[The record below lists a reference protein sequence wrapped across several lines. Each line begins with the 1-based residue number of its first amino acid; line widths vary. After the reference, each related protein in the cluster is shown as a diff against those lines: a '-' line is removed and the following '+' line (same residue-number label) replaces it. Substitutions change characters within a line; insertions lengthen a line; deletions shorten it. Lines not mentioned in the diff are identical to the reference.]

1 MEKGILGLKRGMTQV
16 FDEVGRLIPVTVV
29 EAGPCV
35 VVQKKT
41 ASRDGYDAVQL
52 GMVPVEERKLN
63 KPLKGHFAKAGVKP
77 MRFLREIRLAD
88 ASGYQVGQEVKVDL
102 FKGGERVD
110 VTGTRKGHGFAG
122 GVKRWGFH
130 RGPMAH
136 GSKYH
141 RRVGSLQSRD
151 AARVFKGRKMPGH
164 YGADRFTI
172 QNLEVVKVDPA
183 RNLLLLKGSVPGPR
197 GSLVIVKDT
206 AKK

>member
-16 FDEVGRLIPVTVV
+16 FDKAGRLVAVTVV

-41 ASRDGYDAVQL
+41 VTKDGYNALQL
-52 GMVPVEERKLN
+52 GMVPVAEKKLN
-63 KPLKGHFAKAGVKP
+63 KPLRGHFARAGVKP
-77 MRFLREIRLAD
+77 MRFLREVRLD
-88 ASGYQVGQEVKVDL
+88 DISGYEVGQEVRVDI
-102 FKGGERVD
+102 FKDGERVD

-141 RRVGSLQSRD
+141 RRVGSLQSRA

-164 YGADRFTI
+164 YGADRFTV
-172 QNLEVVKVDPA
+172 QNLEVVKVDPT
-183 RNLLLLKGSVPGPR
+183 RNLLLLKGSVPGPK
-197 GSLVIVKDT
+197 GSLVIVKDA